1 MGVSYSLLI
10 YIQAV
15 QSLGEDKQQKRIIQ
29 RLFYETDLYF
39 LRRHDDGNGN
49 TQ

>member
-15 QSLGEDKQQKRIIQ
+15 QSLGEDKQQQRIIQ
-29 RLFYETDLYF
+29 RLFYMKQI
-39 LRRHDDGNGN
+39 H
-49 TQ
+49 